1 MKTTNIITGAV
12 LLLSCALQGS
22 AVPAYPGMIT
32 FRQADGEEI
41 SIRRIGDEYL
51 NMALTE
57 DGHAILYNS
66 ATRNYEYAV
75 LDENGIVAGG
85 IAVSSPEKRDAEVC
99 RFLDGIDREA
109 IETQF
114 CRDWA
119 AARSLHSAGTTPGQG
134 PDKAVRISYNVPT
147 TGDRDVLV
155 ILVDFANRKFTDSE
169 YATDPAEYY
178 ARFFHEEGFS
188 DHGCHGSAY
197 DYYYKSSLGK
207 YRPRF
212 HVL

>member
-1 MKTTNIITGAV
+1 
-12 LLLSCALQGS
+12 
-22 AVPAYPGMIT
+22 MIT

-119 AARSLHSAGTTPGQG
+119 AARSPAFSRNHAGT
-134 PDKAVRISYNVPT
+134 
-147 TGDRDVLV
+147 
-155 ILVDFANRKFTDSE
+155 
-169 YATDPAEYY
+169 
-178 ARFFHEEGFS
+178 
-188 DHGCHGSAY
+188 
-197 DYYYKSSLGK
+197 
-207 YRPRF
+207 RP
-212 HVL
+212 

>member
-1 MKTTNIITGAV
+1 MRAAG
-12 LLLSCALQGS
+12 LGC
-22 AVPAYPGMIT
+22 PAYPGMIT

-75 LDENGIVAGG
+75 LDENRNRRRRN
-85 IAVSSPEKRDAEVC
+85 SRPLSPEKRDAEVC

-114 CRDWA
+114 CRDWL
-119 AARSLHSAGTTPGQG
+119 RPGPCIQPEPRRQG
-134 PDKAVRISYNVPT
+134 PDKVVRASYNVPT
-147 TGDRDVLV
+147 TGDRDVLI
-155 ILVDFANRKFTDSE
+155 ILVDFANRKIH
-169 YATDPAEYY
+169 
-178 ARFFHEEGFS
+178 RFGI
-188 DHGCHGSAY
+188 CH
-197 DYYYKSSLGK
+197 
-207 YRPRF
+207 
-212 HVL
+212 